1 MMHRM
6 STMYPKIG
14 GMWQPSLRWAFIQNF
29 YLFKTTLSED
39 RFFNGI
45 LTSWSVVKKFLV
57 RKRHLTTDDLCEIA
71 FDLIFFFSDARVFL
85 FGSRPR
91 LNWAS
96 LDASVAGNVLSWGC
110 YVMNQPLQSLSML
123 SV

>member
-29 YLFKTTLSED
+29 HLFKTTLSVD

-45 LTSWSVVKKFLV
+45 LTSWLVVKKFLF
-57 RKRHLTTDDLCEIA
+57 RKRPLTMDDL
-71 FDLIFFFSDARVFL
+71 LRQPLTGIFSSDARGFL
-85 FGSRPR
+85 LGNHPR

-96 LDASVAGNVLSWGC
+96 LDA
-110 YVMNQPLQSLSML
+110 
-123 SV
+123 